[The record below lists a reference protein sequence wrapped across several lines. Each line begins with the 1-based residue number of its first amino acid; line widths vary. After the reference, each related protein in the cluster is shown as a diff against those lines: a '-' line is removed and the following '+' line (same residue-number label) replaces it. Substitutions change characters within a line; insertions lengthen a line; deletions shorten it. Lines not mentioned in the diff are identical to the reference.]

1 MLVRKFLSD
10 LLLWLALLQL
20 WYFHYKKKKAIIKF
34 KVLEF
39 AFAHDDLFS
48 QGTHIS
54 SGPWLRKHKMVQS
67 LTWQDQMSCMLCC
80 FRYTSRATA
89 PNSHLNSTFLET
101 WQQQRYKLMMK
112 LLEKKHFQINPRKM
126 ADILLSLKW
135 QHELFCFMKVL
146 FSFDRKYQ
154 K

>member
-1 MLVRKFLSD
+1 MENNLVASNFSVIQCFNSIVGQEISFRPAFMIGTPP
-10 LLLWLALLQL
+10 ALIFSLQN
-20 WYFHYKKKKAIIKF
+20 KKKAIIKF

-54 SGPWLRKHKMVQS
+54 SGPWLRKHKMVQP

-80 FRYTSRATA
+80 FRCTSRDTA

-112 LLEKKHFQINPRKM
+112 LLEKKYFQINPRKM
-126 ADILLSLKW
+126 ADILLSLK
-135 QHELFCFMKVL
+135 
-146 FSFDRKYQ
+146 
-154 K
+154 